1 MLAPALS
8 PLGMLI
14 ALPNTLVDAPLFLN
28 AAVDECDI
36 FFVFTFPLP
45 EELNE
50 LSPERELLPAG
61 KSEEED
67 DFVDFEDVRKSSAAL
82 VTRSVRDGL
91 ACGLALY
98 DVDAI

>member
-14 ALPNTLVDAPLFLN
+14 ALPNTRVDAPLLLN

-36 FFVFTFPLP
+36 FLVLIFPLP

-50 LSPERELLPAG
+50 LSPTAPL
-61 KSEEED
+61 
-67 DFVDFEDVRKSSAAL
+67 
-82 VTRSVRDGL
+82 
-91 ACGLALY
+91 
-98 DVDAI
+98 

>member
-61 KSEEED
+61 KREED

-82 VTRSVRDGL
+82 VTRSPVRDGL

>member
-1 MLAPALS
+1 MRAPALS

-14 ALPNTLVDAPLFLN
+14 ALPNTLADAPLFLN

-50 LSPERELLPAG
+50 LSRELLPAG
-61 KSEEED
+61 KREEED